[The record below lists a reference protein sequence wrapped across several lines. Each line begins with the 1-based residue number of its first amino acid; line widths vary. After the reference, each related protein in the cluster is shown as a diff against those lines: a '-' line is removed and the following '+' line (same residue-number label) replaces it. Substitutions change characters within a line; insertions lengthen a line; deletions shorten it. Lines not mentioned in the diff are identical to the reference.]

1 MRGTRKVQGCRKDSV
16 LNPPQLIVRVS
27 PNKYAPVC
35 TVQPG
40 TEMFV
45 WSEEEHRIVPLPP
58 HGVQ

>member
-1 MRGTRKVQGCRKDSV
+1 M
-16 LNPPQLIVRVS
+16 NPPQLFVRVA
-27 PNKYAPVC
+27 PNKYALVY

-58 HGVQ
+58 HDVQ

>member
-1 MRGTRKVQGCRKDSV
+1 M
-16 LNPPQLIVRVS
+16 LNPSQRFVKVA

-35 TVQPG
+35 TVQPC

-58 HGVQ
+58 HDIQ